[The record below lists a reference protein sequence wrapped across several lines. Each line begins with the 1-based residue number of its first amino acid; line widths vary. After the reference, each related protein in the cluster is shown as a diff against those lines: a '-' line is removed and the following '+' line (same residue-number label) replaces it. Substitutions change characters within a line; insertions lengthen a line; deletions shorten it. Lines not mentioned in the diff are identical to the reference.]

1 MIMESEKFAADYLGG
16 VLVIT
21 DKTSNTLHSVSLR
34 DANGHNITRKQFLAG
49 VKSHGLD
56 CACSTFKKLST
67 KEAAA

>member
-34 DANGHNITRKQFLAG
+34 DANCHNITRKQFLAC

-56 CACSTFKKLST
+56 RACSTFKKLAT
-67 KEAAA
+67 KEAAV